1 MSARGREVGGCAALV
16 VLSVLATLTVLELGI
31 RARYGKSALLDWSN
45 FVVADRSTY
54 DSGASSVI
62 WDPVLGFVPKPGFI
76 SAKANH
82 DAEGFRVVPND
93 PSVVQA
99 PILTI
104 GDSFAYGDEVG
115 DGETWPAYLQGLA
128 RQRAINAGVPAYGL
142 DQIVLRAERL
152 ASSVQ
157 PAMIVM
163 SFIADDVRRMEMSRL
178 WGHEKA
184 YLELAGIALEL
195 RHVPVPDHPAPGSK
209 VPLWHRVLGWSY
221 LLRMIENRVVAD
233 PFVWVGDNERALPR
247 GMGEKLVCPLM
258 HRLAAIGTPTLVV
271 AQYDPTVWQERRFRE
286 EERRLSLFVLQCAVQ
301 AGLAALDTFQEI
313 DRAVQTDG
321 LAALYGG
328 KLHHTA
334 YGNRVV
340 AEAIWSELLQRRMM
354 P

>member
-1 MSARGREVGGCAALV
+1 MGARSREVGGCAALV
-16 VLSVLATLTVLELGI
+16 VVSVLVTLAVLEIGV

-45 FVVADRSTY
+45 FVVTYRSAY
-54 DSGASSVI
+54 DPATSSVI
-62 WDPVLGFVPKPGFI
+62 WDPVLGFVLKPGFV

-93 PSVVQA
+93 PGGMQA

-128 RQRAINAGVPAYGL
+128 QRRAINAGVPAYGL
-142 DQIVLRAERL
+142 DQIVLRTERH
-152 ASSVQ
+152 ASLMQ
-157 PAMIVM
+157 PAIIVM
-163 SFIADDVRRMEMSRL
+163 SFIADDVRRIEMSRL
-178 WGHEKA
+178 WGYEKP
-184 YLELAGIALEL
+184 YLELVGTALEL

-247 GMGEKLVCPLM
+247 GMGEQLVCPLM

-271 AQYDPTVWQERRFRE
+271 AQYDPNIWQEKRLRE
-286 EERRLSLFVLQCAVQ
+286 EERRLSRLVLQCAAQ
-301 AGLAALDTFQEI
+301 AGLATLDTFQEI
-313 DRAVQTDG
+313 DRAVQTHG
-321 LAALYGG
+321 LAMLYGG
-328 KLHHTA
+328 TLHHTA
-334 YGNRVV
+334 DGNRLI
-340 AEAIWSELLQRRMM
+340 AETIWSELLRRQMM